1 MVKHYELFEFGT
13 WYEAEF
19 KSSLS
24 HHQIQVD
31 FFQVDFL
38 HITLSWRMFVFIV
51 FNVISIFIVQIAS
64 LWLWL
69 ELWHISIHL
78 NSKPNQGT
86 TRSTLSSISLSL
98 SLSLNL
104 NTNLHIHTRWIQ
116 VTPGVTLQELCIF

>member
-31 FFQVDFL
+31 FF

-86 TRSTLSSISLSL
+86 TRSTLSLSL
-98 SLSLNL
+98 SLS
-104 NTNLHIHTRWIQ
+104 
-116 VTPGVTLQELCIF
+116 

>member
-86 TRSTLSSISLSL
+86 TRSTLSLSL
-98 SLSLNL
+98 SLSLL
-104 NTNLHIHTRWIQ
+104 ILIQTYIYIRDEFKLHQ
-116 VTPGVTLQELCIF
+116 V